1 MSSNKECKEYNTLKY
16 KTMIMTGQNI
26 DKPIDNETNVNDLDA
41 YLVQEMNENKKQ
53 PWNKLSKTDKIK
65 KIKHYIQTILIEKH
79 HLSEEERHNAQKYIM
94 NLIDRKKLSKNSE
107 LDYDEESGI
116 VSNIHIIMFNSS
128 TRHFT
133 LNKDFKTNSKKKHNA
148 PKANA
153 KTKTIKKIKS
163 IQEDTSLNKI
173 EN

>member
-116 VSNIHIIMFNSS
+116 VSNIHIIMFNSA

-148 PKANA
+148 PKA
-153 KTKTIKKIKS
+153 KTKTIKKIKAV
-163 IQEDTSLNKI
+163 QEDTSLNKI

>member
-148 PKANA
+148 PKANT

-163 IQEDTSLNKI
+163 VQEDTSLNKI

>member
-1 MSSNKECKEYNTLKY
+1 M
-16 KTMIMTGQNI
+16 
-26 DKPIDNETNVNDLDA
+26 
-41 YLVQEMNENKKQ
+41 
-53 PWNKLSKTDKIK
+53 
-65 KIKHYIQTILIEKH
+65 
-79 HLSEEERHNAQKYIM
+79 
-94 NLIDRKKLSKNSE
+94 SKNSE

-148 PKANA
+148 PKA
-153 KTKTIKKIKS
+153 KTKTIKKIKAV
-163 IQEDTSLNKI
+163 QEDTSLNKI